1 MGDIRYMISE
11 ASKRVRGKITYITV
25 LGGRIRFAC

>member
-11 ASKRVRGKITYITV
+11 ASKRVGVKSHTLTV
-25 LGGRIRFAC
+25 LGGRT